1 MFLFKKKKIVL
12 DCFTTDS
19 FAHEYAPISRATDFY
34 PEWWNNIDNTYMLN
48 TSIISTMKHCRGF
61 IDLYKDSII
70 IPFWGK
76 LKIDISDNIRKNVK
90 WECNYEIYT
99 KQPIQVHNELEY
111 KGFTNNCY
119 QHMKII
125 SPWKCRTNKY
135 VKFILTDPLYNRT
148 DLNEY
153 SVLPGVVDFKY
164 QTSTHVNIMTEY
176 KNDDR
181 FIIFDPLTP
190 MAMLTPISEENIIIK
205 THLIDFSEYQNL
217 DKLHRLIAQ
226 FDPLKKYSKTKMFLN
241 EHENLNKP
249 KCPFGFGK

>member
-1 MFLFKKKKIVL
+1 
-12 DCFTTDS
+12 
-19 FAHEYAPISRATDFY
+19 
-34 PEWWNNIDNTYMLN
+34 
-48 TSIISTMKHCRGF
+48 MKHCRGF

-90 WECNYEIYT
+90 WEGNYETYT
-99 KQPIQVHNELEY
+99 NQPIQIHNELEY

-119 QHMKII
+119 QQMKII
-125 SPWKCRTNKY
+125 SPWKCKTNKY

-153 SVLPGVVDFKY
+153 SVLPGIVDFKY

-190 MAMLTPISEENIIIK
+190 MAMLTPISEKDIIIK
-205 THLIDFSEYQNL
+205 THLIDVSEYKNL

-226 FDPLKKYSKTKMFLN
+226 FDPLKKYSKTKMFLT
-241 EHENLNKP
+241 EHENRNKP

>member
-241 EHENLNKP
+241 EHENRNKP